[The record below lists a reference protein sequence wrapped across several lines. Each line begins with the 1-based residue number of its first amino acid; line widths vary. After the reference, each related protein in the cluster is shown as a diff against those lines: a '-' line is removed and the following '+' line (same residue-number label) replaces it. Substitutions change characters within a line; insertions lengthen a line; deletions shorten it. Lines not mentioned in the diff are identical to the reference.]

1 MNNYGN
7 SRKKHFRAKVWL
19 FLLTFVPFQ
28 QLGVSFQ
35 LYLDSICIGFI
46 HILQTLTALKSW
58 SLLRAVLQ
66 FCNLIL
72 DKKKSDPEKKALNW
86 TNQTCNEVFRSC
98 LAPVHLFQNWIRI
111 FSQRRAAAPN
121 VCLTAGQ
128 SLKQTSRKQSESGYN
143 RVRVQAHQRQC
154 FHHRGLL
161 LELASEC
168 FRPPRSRL
176 SSIPSLKWS
185 GRLRG

>member
-1 MNNYGN
+1 MQ
-7 SRKKHFRAKVWL
+7 
-19 FLLTFVPFQ
+19 TF
-28 QLGVSFQ
+28 
-35 LYLDSICIGFI
+35 
-46 HILQTLTALKSW
+46 TALKSW

-66 FCNLIL
+66 LCSLIF

-98 LAPVHLFQNWIRI
+98 LAPIHLFQNCRTL
-111 FSQRRAAAPN
+111 SQRGAAALN

-128 SLKQTSRKQSESGYN
+128 SLKQTSRKQSQTGYN

-168 FRPPRSRL
+168 SRPPRSRL